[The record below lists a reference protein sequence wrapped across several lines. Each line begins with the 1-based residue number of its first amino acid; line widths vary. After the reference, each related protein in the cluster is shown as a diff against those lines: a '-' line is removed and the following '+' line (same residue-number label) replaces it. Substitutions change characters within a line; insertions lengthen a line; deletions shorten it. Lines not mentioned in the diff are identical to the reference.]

1 MGAAAEEAAG
11 SFGECSYHEFQAKA
25 CSRCQKDSEARKQV
39 EENRFWST
47 QMKTGPWVLLSLTLC
62 VPVLALAQTTPAKDA
77 PPPAP
82 ASSVPAD
89 VSPSALERQFF
100 AIVRNGDA
108 LQFLS
113 YVPED
118 GVNLGRDA

>member
-1 MGAAAEEAAG
+1 MGAAAQEAAR
-11 SFGECSYHEFQAKA
+11 SFGECSRGEVQVKA
-25 CSRCQKDSEARKQV
+25 CSRHQQDDEARTQV
-39 EENRFWST
+39 QESRLRST

-77 PPPAP
+77 PATAP
-82 ASSVPAD
+82 ATSSAPAAG
-89 VSPSALERQFF
+89 SPSVLERQFF

-118 GVNLGRDA
+118 GVN